1 METHKELLSDT
12 KAAGANGEMTMDGI
26 AGVILAGGLSRRMGG
41 GDKTL
46 LVLGGRPLLSH
57 VISGLGRQVGPIALN
72 ANGDPARLR
81 SFGLPVVSDTIEGF
95 AGPLAG
101 VLAGM
106 EWARQKD
113 GVKALV
119 SVAGDTPFFPDNL
132 VAELANATKGRLD
145 RIVIACSGGRRHPVF
160 ALWPLSLRDPLSTFL
175 TEKNDRSVAAFAAS
189 HHAVEQDYPLETF
202 GTMTA
207 DPFFNINTPEDL
219 AKAET
224 LFRERYR

>member
-1 METHKELLSDT
+1 MER
-12 KAAGANGEMTMDGI
+12 I

-41 GDKTL
+41 GDKALLTL
-46 LVLGGRPLLSH
+46 GDRPLLSH
-57 VISGLGRQVGPIALN
+57 VIDRLQRQAAPIALN
-72 ANGDPARLR
+72 ANGDPARFR
-81 SFGLPVVSDTIEGF
+81 PFGLPVIPDTVEGF

-101 VLAGM
+101 ILAGM
-106 EWARQKD
+106 EWARQQK

-132 VAELANATKGRLD
+132 VAELAKATKGRLD

-175 TEKNDRSVAAFAAS
+175 TEKNDRSVAAFAAR

-207 DPFFNINTPEDL
+207 DPFFNINISEDL
-219 AKAET
+219 AEAER